1 MKSNDPL
8 LESFIEKVCRMEMT
22 AKQAI
27 EEYFTMKD
35 RDKSQ
40 SFLKNIH

>member
-1 MKSNDPL
+1 MKSNDTF
-8 LESFIEKVCRMEMT
+8 LESLIQKVCRMEMT

-27 EEYFTMKD
+27 DEYFTTKD